1 MNCNK
6 CTATPNTNYGK
17 ITLYIDTYADHLK
30 GKLSALLMNLGYS
43 YKVHH
48 QDTDVFYYI
57 LEDCDFETVID
68 QLETSGVFTDMEKY
82 ELFLLPMPGDKR
94 VGFQNFKETK
104 PLSFWITLREH
115 ADVVSAIAGKRIKTL
130 FQPIYHTQTLEVYGH
145 EALSRAVDEEGNLI
159 SAGKLFDVANRL
171 DLLFN
176 LDKLCRHSAI
186 QTASDRNLSGM
197 LFINF
202 LPTAIYDPNVC
213 LQTTHQIV
221 KDTKLKPENFVFEV
235 VESDFVA
242 DYKHLVTILDHY
254 REKGYQTALDD
265 IGSGYST
272 LTQFDRL
279 RTNYIKLD
287 MTMVNGIHNSKDK
300 QLYLE
305 HLLDL
310 KAKTGV
316 KIIAEGVEYQPD
328 YDYIKSLPVDFV
340 QGFLF
345 SEPM

>member
-6 CTATPNTNYGK
+6 CTATPNTHYGK
-17 ITLYIDTYADHLK
+17 VSLYLDTYADHLK
-30 GKLSALLMNLGYS
+30 AKLSTLLMNLGYS
-43 YKVHH
+43 YKAHH

-57 LEDCDFETVID
+57 LENCDFETVLD
-68 QLETSGVFTDMEKY
+68 QFATSDVFTDMEKH
-82 ELFLLPMPGDKR
+82 ELFLLPMPNGKP

-104 PLSFWITLREH
+104 SLSYWLTLREH

-130 FQPIYHTQTLEVYGH
+130 FHPIYHTHTLEVYGH
-145 EALSRAVDEEGNLI
+145 EALSRAVDEEGNFI
-159 SAGKLFDVANRL
+159 SASKLFDVANRL

-186 QTASDRNLSGM
+186 QTAYDRKLEGM
-197 LFINF
+197 VFINF
-202 LPTAIYDPNVC
+202 LPTAIYDPSVC

-221 KDTKLKPENFVFEV
+221 KETKLKPENIVFEV

-242 DYKHLVTILDHY
+242 DYKHLVSILEHY
-254 REKGYQTALDD
+254 RGKGYQTALDD

-287 MTMVNGIHNSKDK
+287 ISIVTGIHASKDK
-300 QLYLE
+300 QLYLD
-305 HLLDL
+305 HLLDI
-310 KAKTGV
+310 KHKTGV
-316 KIIAEGVEYQPD
+316 KIIAEGVEHQAD

-345 SEPM
+345 SKPM